1 MEHSDIANLRH
12 DTIPDHQHV
21 IRAIEPAV
29 ARHLSLL
36 LPLDRAWQ
44 PTEYLPD
51 LETVDWRDEVERF
64 RTAAEAVSDE
74 LLVVLAGDMITEEAL
89 RVGRH
94 WRCALSRGAKR
105 CRARQ
110 TATAGVQLDS
120 RPNGVSRQ

>member
-1 MEHSDIANLRH
+1 MSSVMGHSDIANLRH
-12 DTIPDHQHV
+12 ATIPDHQHV

-74 LLVVLAGDMITEEAL
+74 LLAVLVGDMITEEAL
-89 RVGRH
+89 PSYSA
-94 WRCALSRGAKR
+94 ALNGL
-105 CRARQ
+105 
-110 TATAGVQLDS
+110 VQDTEGTN
-120 RPNGVSRQ
+120 PAPWA